1 MSWKFLSSW
10 FQIDNAVIF
19 LPWCHPTKKDLKHW
33 YFFNR
38 LLDNPTQTI
47 TPVAKWQTFFW
58 TITSRGHWNFEP
70 RMVSSIL
77 DLVSKHL
84 HWTNQYWASYVPQV
98 NNPQSV
104 LGFLFWCLK
113 TGLKRPDV
121 ELNTSC
127 ESGLILSGVD
137 RSREALPAPAS
148 NNATCFSLDSST
160 NLILRHKCERKVQV
174 TRKVFSQWISA
185 CCDYDL
191 VHWQTMNTL
200 WWVLSLWR
208 SGDVLKTVPVERQR
222 MCH

>member
-1 MSWKFLSSW
+1 MAD
-10 FQIDNAVIF
+10 I
-19 LPWCHPTKKDLKHW
+19 
-33 YFFNR
+33 
-38 LLDNPTQTI
+38 
-47 TPVAKWQTFFW
+47 FW

-160 NLILRHKCERKVQV
+160 NLILQQKWACKVQV

-185 CCDYDL
+185 CCDYDPSTLANYEHTLMSAVIVKEWRRVEDGASWAAEDVPLTLL
-191 VHWQTMNTL
+191 V
-200 WWVLSLWR
+200 
-208 SGDVLKTVPVERQR
+208 
-222 MCH
+222 